1 MRSWFQRFMSGR
13 YGFDQ
18 LGGFLCIVSFILVII
33 GAWVS
38 PVLYWLGLIL
48 LIYSYFRVLSR
59 NRSKRYSEN
68 LKYLS
73 VQNKVVDWAN
83 RYILRFKQRKQY
95 RYFRCPQNGTC
106 RRYGSNIFV
115 SSYIH
120 NPISINH
127 QAITGLFIFP
137 FHGSIPFWSRNLPL
151 GSLLG
156 IIAID

>member
-1 MRSWFQRFMSGR
+1 MSGR

-18 LGGFLCIVSFILVII
+18 LGGFLCIVSFILVIV

-59 NRSKRYSEN
+59 NRSKRYAEN

-73 VQNKVVDWAN
+73 LQNKVVDWAN

-95 RYFRCPQNGTC
+95 RYFRCHSA
-106 RRYGSNIFV
+106 GSSCGCPAGAAKFPSPAPSV
-115 SSYIH
+115 TTSSLKRVDA
-120 NPISINH
+120 PCSGMLPS
-127 QAITGLFIFP
+127 TTKG
-137 FHGSIPFWSRNLPL
+137 WKSR
-151 GSLLG
+151 S
-156 IIAID
+156 

>member
-1 MRSWFQRFMSGR
+1 MSGR

-18 LGGFLCIVSFILVII
+18 LGGFLCIASFILVIV

-59 NRSKRYSEN
+59 NRSKRYAEN

-73 VQNKVVDWAN
+73 LQNKVVDWAN

-95 RYFRCPQNGTC
+95 RYFRCPQCGQQL
-106 RRYGSNIFV
+106 RVPRGRGK
-115 SSYIH
+115 
-120 NPISINH
+120 ISITCPKCHN
-127 QAITGLFIFP
+127 QFIKK
-137 FHGSIPFWSRNLPL
+137 S
-151 GSLLG
+151 
-156 IIAID
+156 

>member
-18 LGGFLCIVSFILVII
+18 LGGFLCIASFILVIV

-59 NRSKRYSEN
+59 NRSKRYAEN
-68 LKYLS
+68 LKYLTL
-73 VQNKVVDWAN
+73 QNKVVDWAN

-95 RYFRCPQNGTC
+95 RYFRCPQCGQQL
-106 RRYGSNIFV
+106 RVPRGRGKINIRCPKCGEQFV
-115 SSYIH
+115 KKS
-120 NPISINH
+120 
-127 QAITGLFIFP
+127 
-137 FHGSIPFWSRNLPL
+137 
-151 GSLLG
+151 
-156 IIAID
+156 

>member
-18 LGGFLCIVSFILVII
+18 LGGFLCIASFILVIV

-59 NRSKRYSEN
+59 NRSKRYAEN
-68 LKYLS
+68 LKYLTL
-73 VQNKVVDWAN
+73 QNKVVDWAN

-95 RYFRCPQNGTC
+95 RYFRCPQCGQQL
-106 RRYGSNIFV
+106 RVPRGRGK
-115 SSYIH
+115 
-120 NPISINH
+120 ISITCPKCLN
-127 QAITGLFIFP
+127 QFIKK
-137 FHGSIPFWSRNLPL
+137 S
-151 GSLLG
+151 
-156 IIAID
+156 

>member
-18 LGGFLCIVSFILVII
+18 LGGFLCIASFILVIV

-59 NRSKRYSEN
+59 NRSKRYAEN
-68 LKYLS
+68 LKYLTL
-73 VQNKVVDWAN
+73 QNKVVDWAN

-95 RYFRCPQNGTC
+95 RYFRCPQCGQQL
-106 RRYGSNIFV
+106 RVPRGRGK
-115 SSYIH
+115 
-120 NPISINH
+120 ISITCPKCH
-127 QAITGLFIFP
+127 TQFIKK
-137 FHGSIPFWSRNLPL
+137 S
-151 GSLLG
+151 
-156 IIAID
+156 